1 MKLIIKPG
9 NKKTKLT
16 KRKERCYKTKC
27 WNCGCKFIYQD
38 EDTKTVLGC
47 PPDIWYEV
55 ECPNCRVI
63 QALSFKVRTFKY
75 KITEVKDE
83 HSREI

>member
-38 EDTKTVLGC
+38 EDAAAFGIEN
-47 PPDIWYEV
+47 IWYEV
-55 ECPNCRVI
+55 ECPYCKAI
-63 QALSFKVRTFKY
+63 QTLPFKVRTFKY

-83 HSREI
+83 YSREI